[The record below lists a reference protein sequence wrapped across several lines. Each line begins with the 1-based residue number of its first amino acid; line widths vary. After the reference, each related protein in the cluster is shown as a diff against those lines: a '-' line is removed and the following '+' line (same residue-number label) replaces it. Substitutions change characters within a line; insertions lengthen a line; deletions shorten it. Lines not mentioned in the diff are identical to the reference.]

1 MATIL
6 MDSNKV
12 VILDIRSP
20 TIPVAEL
27 ERHMASV
34 NAIAWAPQ
42 SCRHICSAGDDSQ
55 ALIWELPTVAGPNG
69 IDPMSMCSAT
79 SEINQLRWSA
89 ALPDWIAIA
98 FSNKMQLLKV

>member
-20 TIPVAEL
+20 TVPVAEL
-27 ERHMASV
+27 ERHRG
-34 NAIAWAPQ
+34 APQ
-42 SCRHICSAGDDSQ
+42 SSKHVCSGGDDSL

-69 IDPMSMCSAT
+69 IDPVLMYEGG
-79 SEINQLRWSA
+79 SEIISFSGLVLILIGLLLR
-89 ALPDWIAIA
+89 
-98 FSNKMQLLKV
+98 LLINCSS

>member
-20 TIPVAEL
+20 TVPVAD
-27 ERHMASV
+27 V

-42 SCRHICSAGDDSQ
+42 SSKHVCSGGDDSL

-69 IDPMSMCSAT
+69 IDPVLMYEGG
-79 SEINQLRWSA
+79 SEIISFSGLVLILIGLLLR
-89 ALPDWIAIA
+89 
-98 FSNKMQLLKV
+98 LLINCSS